1 MKKIKKGLS
10 FVLVLIMILTILP
23 MTRLKVNA
31 MNLATFNEKVE
42 SFKITRYPNNSTYI
56 DNPNGTGGYQCF
68 GFANEIAKYIFGSYP
83 TSYMG
88 GYYVN
93 SGWQISY
100 GGSALDNLCVGDI
113 VRYSFHSIFIT
124 GINGN
129 TVYFCD
135 ANADGKNT
143 VRYGCSIS
151 KSELRTKI
159 SNMLTHSGADTT
171 GWVAHFQ
178 DGVSAVRGEMTT
190 PTISLSRDYY
200 HVGDMVNI
208 YWAATS
214 PDTDFYQYWLVI
226 INTTTNRKYYSGDPD
241 SFENPSKNYYSF
253 CAEDAGTY
261 KVDVYAVPY
270 NDKDNREKVA
280 SKTFNVSDVSSE
292 TYADLGDD
300 FYAVILNTACWKPI
314 THVDDTCH
322 IYLDKETNTVN
333 QVWRFQR
340 QSDGAYVISSC
351 KDGKALEMYQGKTDS
366 GNNISA
372 CGEFWG
378 GNYQQWYLIPQG
390 SGYIFLSKHFTD
402 LNRVMDLRNGSIS
415 DGTAIQI
422 YERNNTDA
430 QIWSVYAGPEIQ
442 LKPTS
447 IEVTGGTSST
457 ATHFSWDRKYG
468 VANYD
473 LKIWKNNVD
482 KNISPYLSKSHE
494 GALCCND
501 DINLPAGTYE
511 AYITVNNYYQS
522 FESNYV
528 KFTVIDDTAQKL
540 PDGADPNDYEIV
552 TEYRSRDK
560 STTTSASASL
570 DGWTKYDAQVTGW
583 TNWSAWQNNSVTASE
598 SREVKTQYINPTYK
612 TVWHYSRDTGN
623 GYSTYAI
630 GYYGNPEY
638 ITLDYRLTA
647 KGTIDGYTRYGSYGN
662 YLADYWWNES
672 SESVVDRAGYTQYSY
687 RDAVYTHYFY
697 KWSEWSEWSETMIV
711 ATDSKEVE
719 TRTVYRLKE
728 AIDTNTPLIKIEA
741 EKAVCGQRIK
751 IPVIVK
757 NTDLST
763 LEVNITY
770 DSSKL
775 KIVSVDEMPFNTHYA
790 NIKTPGKIHIIVAD
804 DVSFITDKIAVLTF
818 DVIATDVCSTEI
830 SATVDEAYD
839 SNDNFVNLTVFNKT
853 IEIINV
859 LSGDIDGNGKVN
871 AADYAMLV
879 NYVRCDIKMPS
890 DEAFFSADINKDGT
904 VDAFDAIMLD
914 LYLNDVIDL

>member
-1 MKKIKKGLS
+1 MDITDAKMEAVGGNYIDIAHGNGYS
-10 FVLVLIMILTILP
+10 
-23 MTRLKVNA
+23 TRYAHMSTGRFAV
-31 MNLATFNEKVE
+31 ATGTKVE
-42 SFKITRYPNNSTYI
+42 RGQLIGYSGHSGNST
-56 DNPNGTGGYQCF
+56 GAHLHF
-68 GFANEIAKYIFGSYP
+68 GLY
-83 TSYMG
+83 
-88 GYYVN
+88 
-93 SGWQISY
+93 
-100 GGSALDNLCVGDI
+100 L
-113 VRYSFHSIFIT
+113 
-124 GINGN
+124 NGN
-129 TVYFCD
+129 KVYPESYI
-135 ANADGKNT
+135 KT
-143 VRYGCSIS
+143 S
-151 KSELRTKI
+151 
-159 SNMLTHSGADTT
+159 T
-171 GWVAHFQ
+171 GYHNE
-178 DGVSAVRGEMTT
+178 SSRGEMTT

-241 SFENPSKNYYSF
+241 SFENPSQNYYSF

-261 KVDVYAVPY
+261 QVDVYAVPY

-292 TYADLGDD
+292 TYADLGND
-300 FYAVILNTACWKPI
+300 FYAVIFNTACWKPI
-314 THVDDTCH
+314 THVDNTCH
-322 IYLDKETNTVN
+322 VYLDKETNTVN

-340 QSDGAYVISSC
+340 QNDGAYVISSC
-351 KDGKALEMYQGKTDS
+351 RDGKALEEYFGKTDS
-366 GNNISA
+366 GNNVSV
-372 CGEFWG
+372 CSEFWG

-390 SGYIFLSKHFTD
+390 NGYVFLSKHFTN

-442 LKPTS
+442 LKPTNLT
-447 IEVTGGTSST
+447 VTAGTSST
-457 ATHFSWDRKYG
+457 ATSFNWDTKYG
-468 VANYD
+468 VARYD
-473 LKIWKNNVD
+473 LKIWENHVD
-482 KNISPYLSKSHE
+482 KNISPYVTKSYE
-494 GALCCND
+494 GAWSNSA
-501 DINLPAGTYE
+501 DIDLPAGTYE

-570 DGWTKYDAQVTGW
+570 GGWIKYDTKITGW
-583 TNWSAWQNNSVTASE
+583 TDWSAWQNASITASE

-647 KGTIDGYTRYGSYGN
+647 KGTIDGYTRYGSYGT

-672 SESVVDRAGYTQYSY
+672 SESIVDRAGYTQYSY
-687 RDAVYTHYFY
+687 RDAVYTYYFY
-697 KWSEWSEWSETMIV
+697 KWSEWSEWSETPIM

-719 TRTVYRLKE
+719 IRTVYRLKE
-728 AIDTNTPLIKIEA
+728 DVGTNKPLVGDYGYEVISESPKTCVITGYNGEGIDITIPNKIYGYTVTSIRYLA
-741 EKAVCGQRIK
+741 FVKCTSLKSVT
-751 IPVIVK
+751 IP
-757 NTDLST
+757 
-763 LEVNITY
+763 
-770 DSSKL
+770 DSVMS
-775 KIVSVDEMPFNTHYA
+775 I
-790 NIKTPGKIHIIVAD
+790 
-804 DVSFITDKIAVLTF
+804 
-818 DVIATDVCSTEI
+818 
-830 SATVDEAYD
+830 
-839 SNDNFVNLTVFNKT
+839 
-853 IEIINV
+853 
-859 LSGDIDGNGKVN
+859 GNGAFRGCTSLTSITIPNSVTSIGDGAFFN
-871 AADYAMLV
+871 CTSLESITISDSVTSIGVSTFLGCDSLESIIIPESVTTIRDDAFTGCNELTIYGYSDSYAQTYAQENDISFNALGDANDDGIIDANDYAMVRSYVMCVQHLTEEQLIAADY
-879 NYVRCDIKMPS
+879 NR
-890 DEAFFSADINKDGT
+890 DGV

>member
-1 MKKIKKGLS
+1 MKKKVLS
-10 FVLVLIMILTILP
+10 LFLCLLMIVSIVPMGTISAS
-23 MTRLKVNA
+23 A
-31 MNLATFNEKVE
+31 MDINTFNAKVE
-42 SFKITRYPNNSTYI
+42 SFKSTKYSNGSTYI

-93 SGWQISY
+93 SGWKISY
-100 GGSALDNLCVGDI
+100 GGSAVDNLCIGDI

-129 TVYFCD
+129 TIYFCD
-135 ANADGKNT
+135 ANSDYKNT

-151 KSELRTKI
+151 KSELRTKV

-178 DGVSAVRGEMTT
+178 DGVSNVRGEMTT
-190 PTISLSRDYY
+190 PTISLSRDNY
-200 HVGDMVNI
+200 HVGDMINI

-270 NDKDNREKVA
+270 NDKDSREKVA

-292 TYADLGDD
+292 TYANLGND

-314 THVDDTCH
+314 VHADDTCH
-322 IYLDKETNTVN
+322 IYLNTASNTVN

-351 KDGKALEMYQGKTDS
+351 KDGKALEMYYGNTDS
-366 GNNISA
+366 GNNVSA
-372 CGEFWG
+372 CTEFWG

-390 SGYIFLSKHFTD
+390 DGYIFLSKHYTN
-402 LNRVMDLRNGSIS
+402 LNRVMDLCNGYTD
-415 DGTAIQI
+415 DGTPIQI
-422 YERNNTDA
+422 YERNNTNA
-430 QIWSVYAGPEIQ
+430 QIWSVDAGSEIQ
-442 LKPTS
+442 LIPTNL
-447 IEVTGGTSST
+447 EVIGGASST
-457 ATHFSWDRKYG
+457 LTQFSWDSKYG

-482 KNISPYLSKSHE
+482 KSISPYFSKTYE
-494 GALCCND
+494 GTFCCND
-501 DINLPAGTYE
+501 DIDLPSGTYE

-528 KFTVIDDTAQKL
+528 KFTVTDDTAQKL
-540 PDGADPNDYEIV
+540 PDGADPNDYEVV
-552 TEYRSRDK
+552 TEYRSSDK
-560 STTTSASASL
+560 ATTVSSSASM
-570 DGWTKYDAQVTGW
+570 DGWIKYDSQITGW
-583 TNWSAWQNNSVTASE
+583 TDWSAWQNSSVTASE
-598 SREVKTQYINPTYK
+598 SREVKTQYIDPTYK

-638 ITLDYRLTA
+638 ITLDYRLSA
-647 KGTIDGYTRYGSYGN
+647 KGTIDGYTRYGSYGT
-662 YLADYWWNES
+662 YLSNYWWNES

-687 RDAVYTHYFY
+687 RDAVYTYYFY
-697 KWSEWSEWSETMIV
+697 KWSEWSEWSEIPV
-711 ATDSKEVE
+711 EATDSKRVE

-728 AIDTNTPLIKIEA
+728 NVDTTNPSIKIEA
-741 EKAVCGQRIK
+741 GKAGCGQRIR
-751 IPVIVK
+751 IPVIVE
-757 NTDLST
+757 NTELNT
-763 LEVNITY
+763 LEMSITY

-775 KIVSVDEMPFNTHYA
+775 KIVSVDEMPFDTHYA
-790 NIKTPGKIHIIVAD
+790 NIKTLGKIRIVAAD
-804 DVSFITDKIAVLTF
+804 DTGVPAGRIAVLTF
-818 DVIATDVCSTEI
+818 DVIADDDCYTDI
-830 SATVDEAYD
+830 SVTVDEAYD
-839 SNDNFVNLTVFNKT
+839 SNDNSVDLAEYNKAL
-853 IEIINV
+853 EIINV
-859 LSGDIDGNGKVN
+859 LLGDADADGTISSNDYAILRESVMCRRALTEEQRI
-871 AADYAMLV
+871 AADF
-879 NYVRCDIKMPS
+879 NG
-890 DEAFFSADINKDGT
+890 DGA
-904 VDAFDAIMLD
+904 VDAFDVIALD
-914 LYLNDVIDL
+914 VYLHSQR